1 MENKNLYSTSSNPE
15 SILKQTIK
23 FLRGMQYKID
33 FEKCARLL
41 LLNNFHSQFI
51 YELEKD
57 SKKEDSTDL
66 KMSFKSSK
74 VTLTPIARPSIPKKT
89 PNNAVS
95 NDSSLNPLGD
105 SQTEIQKHNSQT
117 VDQ

>member
-1 MENKNLYSTSSNPE
+1 MENKNLYSTSSNLE
-15 SILKQTIK
+15 SIFKQTIK

-74 VTLTPIARPSIPKKT
+74 VTLTPIAARPSIPKKT
-89 PNNAVS
+89 PNKAVS

-105 SQTEIQKHNSQT
+105 SQTEIQKHNS
-117 VDQ
+117 